1 VLVTGSSLYQHA
13 GDLAPVVG
21 ALRRAAMAATVD
33 PARPETAPAP

>member
-1 VLVTGSSLYQHA
+1 VLVTGSSLFQHA

-21 ALRRAAMAATVD
+21 ALRQAAMAATVD